1 MPKDEGV
8 PCRSERDRAFVAEIP
23 ELAGCATDGKADPVA
38 LANVA
43 VVIREWS
50 ETLGHQ
56 VPAQRP
62 AGLRLG

>member
-1 MPKDEGV
+1 MPKDKGV

-23 ELAGCATDGKADPVA
+23 ELAGCATDGKAYPVA

-50 ETLGHQ
+50 EIPGRQ
-56 VPAQRP
+56 VPAP
-62 AGLRLG
+62 KDPLVFA